1 MKFAVAMYSTRD
13 LPELELGIVGI
24 YPEVTHWPGVDGS
37 DSNRPVEYIETMELE
52 DAVVPGTWPNIACS
66 RRLACHSVNGNGEPR
81 LGVIRV
87 LPLY

>member
-1 MKFAVAMYSTRD
+1 M
-13 LPELELGIVGI
+13 GI
-24 YPEVTHWPGVDGS
+24 YPEVMHWPGVDRS
-37 DSNRPVEYIETMELE
+37 DSNRPVEFIEIVELE